1 MKMQE
6 IGPSNSL
13 VPVNWYRKEMSH
25 PNILAFLSGHGTDD
39 QRRSILD
46 LINRDDEFW
55 ERTHDFIQWLFPL
68 AEPSR
73 SVRNAP
79 VLTHDEIK
87 QIRESET
94 AQANIQRSV
103 LRYKEFLASTTKW
116 RSGYNKNNLRI
127 SRVIRS
133 LRLLVNDEAANGF
146 KYWVAGQLGDRIDSI
161 HAESRG
167 HWRQS

>member
-1 MKMQE
+1 MM
-6 IGPSNSL
+6 IGFLEGTGVDGYGRSL
-13 VPVNWYRKEMSH
+13 DQ
-25 PNILAFLSGHGTDD
+25 ILTES
-39 QRRSILD
+39 
-46 LINRDDEFW
+46 DEYW

-68 AEPSR
+68 TEVSR

-79 VLTHDEIK
+79 VLTDDDIK

-103 LRYKEFLASTTKW
+103 IRYKEFLAGTTKW
-116 RSGYNKNNLRI
+116 RSGYDHNHLRV
-127 SRVIRS
+127 SRVIKS

-161 HAESRG
+161 HAESRR